1 MRSQALVLK
10 SVLFLIPFFSIFGP
24 SWVPKWNQNRP
35 KSFENP
41 LQNYPSILNRFRH
54 PFFDFLFDF
63 PPPRTPKIEPKRR
76 TVVRFHTFL
85 VFSLRSLLGSI
96 FDRIGLHFGW
106 FWYPFSL
113 HLPIQRPIKKH
124 RFSNRFFYDFG
135 PILASILDPQLSTIA
150 LFWVISRCLGS
161 SPAVL
166 GHLPR
171 SDVIFSSLGFVFGPF
186 LDHFRPNLV
195 SIFCFGDH
203 FSMILG
209 SFVPCFFVRFFLRLS
224 CVVVLSFCCLC
235 VCLFVCWFVSLF
247 VCLFVFLFV
256 FLFVW
261 VPSVVART
269 TQT

>member
-1 MRSQALVLK
+1 MEFRPADGNALPGVGLK
-10 SVLFLIPFFSIFGP
+10 IGLVFNPFFSILGP
-24 SWVPKWNQNRP
+24 SWIPKWNQNRP

-41 LQNYPSILNRFRH
+41 FQNYPSILNRFRH

-63 PPPRTPKIEPKRR
+63 PPPETPKIEPKRR
-76 TVVRFHTFL
+76 TVVRFRTFL
-85 VFSLRSLLGSI
+85 IFSLRSLLGSI
-96 FDRIGLHFGW
+96 LDHLGLHFGW

-135 PILASILDPQLSTIA
+135 PILASILDLQLSTIA

-171 SDVIFSSLGFVFGPF
+171 SGVIFALLGSSLDRFDPF
-186 LDHFRPNLV
+186 SPKSGLDFLLREPFFNDSGVVRSLFIC
-195 SIFCFGDH
+195 SFL
-203 FSMILG
+203 S
-209 SFVPCFFVRFFLRLS
+209 SFVLCCR
-224 CVVVLSFCCLC
+224 VVVL
-235 VCLFVCWFVSLF
+235 LFVCLF

-256 FLFVW
+256 W
-261 VPSVVART
+261 VRSVVAGT
-269 TQT
+269 I

>member
-1 MRSQALVLK
+1 ML
-10 SVLFLIPFFSIFGP
+10 GP
-24 SWVPKWNQNRP
+24 SWVPKWNQNRQ

-54 PFFDFLFDF
+54 FFSDFLFDF

-113 HLPIQRPIKKH
+113 HLPIQRPRKKH
-124 RFSNRFFYDFG
+124 RFPNRFFYDFG
-135 PILASILDPQLSTIA
+135 PILASILDPQLYAIA

-247 VCLFVFLFV
+247 VWLFVFLFV